1 MQELS
6 LSSVAG
12 FQIVG
17 QSQSSISDLLS
28 SPSHQRFTCHLVFF
42 PDDNK
47 YFLCL
52 LLKSSGAILC
62 TVTVTFH
69 LHNGVL
75 RDVLAA
81 GIFLRFAPRFVV
93 IVTRDEHH
101 GAPLEP
107 LEGPTLPFLRISV
120 DVCLEICIER
130 SKVGVLV
137 RL

>member
-1 MQELS
+1 MWTNHEAQ
-6 LSSVAG
+6 
-12 FQIVG
+12 FQIYFHLPATTGLHV
-17 QSQSSISDLLS
+17 IS
-28 SPSHQRFTCHLVFF
+28 FF

-52 LLKSSGAILC
+52 LLKSFGAILC

-81 GIFLRFAPRFVV
+81 SILLRFAPRFVV

>member
-1 MQELS
+1 MITNTSFAYFKE
-6 LSSVAG
+6 
-12 FQIVG
+12 F
-17 QSQSSISDLLS
+17 
-28 SPSHQRFTCHLVFF
+28 RCHPLHR
-42 PDDNK
+42 
-47 YFLCL
+47 Y
-52 LLKSSGAILC
+52 
-62 TVTVTFH
+62 VTVTFH

-81 GIFLRFAPRFVV
+81 GILLRFAPRFVV